1 MLFVHVESHRCC
13 SFVKLA
19 KTVSGRE
26 VIEFEGK
33 YLRRTKQKGKNNY
46 SNGFKKQV
54 LSYLLVV

>member
-33 YLRRTKQKGKNNY
+33 YLRRTKQKGK
-46 SNGFKKQV
+46 K
-54 LSYLLVV
+54 